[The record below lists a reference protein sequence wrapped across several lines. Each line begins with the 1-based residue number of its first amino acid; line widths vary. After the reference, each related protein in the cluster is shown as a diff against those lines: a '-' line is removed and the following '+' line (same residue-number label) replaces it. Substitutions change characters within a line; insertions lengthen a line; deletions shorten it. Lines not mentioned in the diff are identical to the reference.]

1 MLGLG
6 VSPSPSPSPSP
17 NPNPNPNQV
26 KGRAKEEGKL
36 PKARKGKGGARAD
49 EVEVPLRITSN
60 QYRKFAE
67 EDEPKSSRARRI
79 SGVD

>member
-1 MLGLG
+1 M
-6 VSPSPSPSPSP
+6 
-17 NPNPNPNQV
+17 

-67 EDEPKSSRARRI
+67 EDEPMSSRARRI